1 MLTLRLPPSIGTQ
14 RDPDPEGEERMEV
27 SGKSEW
33 QQGSFLEADSLVT
46 PDLLQQAPASPLSP
60 QSTSFCSLPVLLQK
74 CPSCHPSVS
83 SPRAFRRLP
92 PLPVLKQPSS
102 DAPWL
107 QPRQAAQMAWL
118 TPKPSVGCCLT
129 HLLPVQFHLL
139 AESLLLRSPTMPTS
153 TSACH
158 MLKAKSGDGPS
169 SSQAALPPPPRPP
182 SHHSVL
188 LRGTSPSRA
197 QTVPGAWNSQRS
209 AQ

>member
-1 MLTLRLPPSIGTQ
+1 MATRQLPGGRQLGDSRPFAAGSCL
-14 RDPDPEGEERMEV
+14 PVV
-27 SGKSEW
+27 SSVN
-33 QQGSFLEADSLVT
+33 Q
-46 PDLLQQAPASPLSP
+46 LLQPSSSTPEMSLLPSLS
-60 QSTSFCSLPVLLQK
+60 LL
-74 CPSCHPSVS
+74 
-83 SPRAFRRLP
+83 PRAFRRLP